1 MRSLAEERGGR
12 CPGSSGLFEMLRKEI
27 GDNIQA
33 SSAVVGPCC
42 HYCTVDDEAHSPAGR
57 VRLTVKS
64 DVRRLVN

>member
-1 MRSLAEERGGR
+1 
-12 CPGSSGLFEMLRKEI
+12 MLRKEI